1 MFECEAHGQ
10 CAMTDKGECQE
21 CCIDEQ
27 RCEECGI
34 EEGTPHAAKV
44 YFRDTIE
51 KMLCDDCV
59 ECEDCGTSALSS
71 VEPHSDFDAIL
82 CEECADERE
91 EDWQRDEED
100 RKERNLDYASKR
112 ENETDPLTQ
121 HEDGWR

>member
-71 VEPHSDFDAIL
+71 VQPHSDFDAIL
-82 CEECADERE
+82 CEECEEERE
-91 EDWQRDEED
+91 AEWQRDEDD
-100 RKERNLDYASKR
+100 RR
-112 ENETDPLTQ
+112 ESATDPLTQ
-121 HEDGWR
+121 YEDGWR